1 MPSCSLSSP
10 TGGSEADF
18 FFLNQSSGA
27 DESIDGVAF
36 LMDKRLHLA
45 SMNEWTSWMNHERP
59 TVNIHSTTTTTT
71 STTPTRPRQ
80 EGAAA
85 KAPRRCRISKTNEV
99 SYILRFYWGAHRI
112 LAMCFFFFV
121 VSFWCV
127 VLFCCCCCCCCSAF
141 LSELLPGLLSS
152 VTEFYWV
159 SMEWNLVKGRY
170 RVLPGLCSVFRLITD
185 SILGFDG
192 IEFGKGRLP
201 SFTEFV
207 IECFRA
213 ITEFYWVLMEWNL
226 GKDCYRVLPCL

>member
-1 MPSCSLSSP
+1 MNGQRWIFIRRRRRRRRRRQRGQGKKVPLPRPLGVAEYRKQMKCR
-10 TGGSEADF
+10 TFCDF
-18 FFLNQSSGA
+18 IEERTEFLRCVSFFL
-27 DESIDGVAF
+27 
-36 LMDKRLHLA
+36 
-45 SMNEWTSWMNHERP
+45 
-59 TVNIHSTTTTTT
+59 
-71 STTPTRPRQ
+71 
-80 EGAAA
+80 
-85 KAPRRCRISKTNEV
+85 
-99 SYILRFYWGAHRI
+99 
-112 LAMCFFFFV
+112 V